1 MPLIPQTLARIST
14 SRSSLFIHRS
24 DVKYEA
30 STATKYT
37 KLTFQTLLACDV
49 NTHPVLVKYPGTSYQ
64 PFKFTTLLHTPL
76 TRTVIFPQSSVGKE
90 SACSSTGARLRPQV
104 AGRRRPTA
112 TWARAADPTP
122 PPRFHH
128 SDWAPYPSGV
138 QDGGRGRGS
147 WPSKAAIGEAQAFG
161 AERRPQ

>member
-24 DVKYEA
+24 DVKYKA

-37 KLTFQTLLACDV
+37 KLTFQTPLACDV
-49 NTHPVLVKYPGTSYQ
+49 NTHAVLVKYPGTSYQ

-90 SACSSTGARLRPQV
+90 SAWKAGDQGLIPGSGRSPAEGNGNPFQYSHLENPMKRGAWQTRVRGV
-104 AGRRRPTA
+104 TRAWHDIA
-112 TWARAADPTP
+112 TKP
-122 PPRFHH
+122 PPN
-128 SDWAPYPSGV
+128 
-138 QDGGRGRGS
+138 
-147 WPSKAAIGEAQAFG
+147 
-161 AERRPQ
+161 

>member
-90 SACSSTGARLRPQV
+90 SAWKAGDPGLIPGSGRSPAEGNGNPFQYSRLENPMNRGAWQ
-104 AGRRRPTA
+104 A
-112 TWARAADPTP
+112 TVRGVTRAWHDIATKP
-122 PPRFHH
+122 PPN
-128 SDWAPYPSGV
+128 
-138 QDGGRGRGS
+138 
-147 WPSKAAIGEAQAFG
+147 
-161 AERRPQ
+161 